1 MMIISCPSCDK
12 KFDVD
17 VSLIPKEGRL
27 LQCGSC
33 SHQWFY
39 KPQSKINIPEEVV
52 ELKNEVIQE
61 NEITNSVEEKKVE
74 KPKKQKIKE
83 KEYKERPNKINFLN
97 ILIVAIISFVAL
109 ILIIETFKFQISN
122 FIPDIDFYLSS
133 LYESLKDIYL
143 FFKDLL
149 K

>member
-1 MMIISCPSCDK
+1 MIISCPSCDK
-12 KFDVD
+12 KFEID

-52 ELKNEVIQE
+52 ELKNEVVQE
-61 NEITNSVEEKKVE
+61 NEAISNVKEEKIEV
-74 KPKKQKIKE
+74 PKKEKIE
-83 KEYKERPNKINFLN
+83 ESEYKESPNKINFLN
-97 ILIVAIISFVAL
+97 IIIVAIISFAAL

>member
-1 MMIISCPSCDK
+1 MIISCPSCDK
-12 KFDVD
+12 KFEID
-17 VSLIPKEGRL
+17 VSLIPKDGRL

-52 ELKNEVIQE
+52 ELKNEVVQE
-61 NEITNSVEEKKVE
+61 NETISNVKEEKIEV
-74 KPKKQKIKE
+74 PKKEKIE
-83 KEYKERPNKINFLN
+83 ESEYKESPNKINFLN
-97 ILIVAIISFVAL
+97 IIIVAIISFAAL

>member
-1 MMIISCPSCDK
+1 MIISCPSCNK
-12 KFDVD
+12 KFEVD

-61 NEITNSVEEKKVE
+61 KEIVSSIKEEKIE
-74 KPKKQKIKE
+74 IPKKEKIKE
-83 KEYKERPNKINFLN
+83 SENKESPNKINFLN
-97 ILIVAIISFVAL
+97 IIIVAIISFAAL

-122 FIPDIDFYLSS
+122 YIPNIDFS
-133 LYESLKDIYL
+133 LFPLI
-143 FFKDLL
+143 
-149 K
+149 

>member
-1 MMIISCPSCDK
+1 MIISCPCGDK
-12 KFDVD
+12 KFEVN

-52 ELKNEVIQE
+52 ELKNEVVQE
-61 NEITNSVEEKKVE
+61 NETISSVKEEKIEV
-74 KPKKQKIKE
+74 PKKEKIE
-83 KEYKERPNKINFLN
+83 ESEYKESHNILNFLN
-97 ILIVAIISFVAL
+97 IIIVAIISFAAL

>member
-1 MMIISCPSCDK
+1 MIISCPCGDK
-12 KFDVD
+12 KFEVN

-52 ELKNEVIQE
+52 ELKNEVVQQ
-61 NEITNSVEEKKVE
+61 NETISSVKEEKIEV
-74 KPKKQKIKE
+74 PKKEKIE
-83 KEYKERPNKINFLN
+83 ESEYKESHNKINFLN
-97 ILIVAIISFVAL
+97 IIIVAIISLAAL

-122 FIPDIDFYLSS
+122 FIPEIDFYLSS

>member
-1 MMIISCPSCDK
+1 MIISCPSCNK
-12 KFDVD
+12 KFEVD

-52 ELKNEVIQE
+52 ELKNEVVQE
-61 NEITNSVEEKKVE
+61 NETISSVKEEKIEV
-74 KPKKQKIKE
+74 PKKEKIE
-83 KEYKERPNKINFLN
+83 ESEYKESHNILNFLN
-97 ILIVAIISFVAL
+97 IIIVAIISFAAL

>member
-1 MMIISCPSCDK
+1 MIISCPCGDK
-12 KFDVD
+12 KFEVN

-52 ELKNEVIQE
+52 ELKNEVVQE
-61 NEITNSVEEKKVE
+61 NETISSVKEEKIEV
-74 KPKKQKIKE
+74 PKKEKIE
-83 KEYKERPNKINFLN
+83 ENEYKESHNKINFLN
-97 ILIVAIISFVAL
+97 IIIVAIISFAAL

>member
-1 MMIISCPSCDK
+1 MIISCPSCNK
-12 KFDVD
+12 KFEVD

-39 KPQSKINIPEEVV
+39 KPQSKINIPEEIV

-61 NEITNSVEEKKVE
+61 KEIVSSIKEEKIE
-74 KPKKQKIKE
+74 IPKKEKIKE
-83 KEYKERPNKINFLN
+83 SENKESPNKINFLN
-97 ILIVAIISFVAL
+97 IIIVAIISFAAL

-122 FIPDIDFYLSS
+122 YIPNIDFYLSS

-143 FFKDLL
+143 FFKDLI

>member
-1 MMIISCPSCDK
+1 MIISCPSCNK
-12 KFDVD
+12 KFEVD

-33 SHQWFY
+33 SHQWLY

-52 ELKNEVIQE
+52 ELKNEVVQE
-61 NEITNSVEEKKVE
+61 NEAISNVKEEKIEV
-74 KPKKQKIKE
+74 PKKEKIE
-83 KEYKERPNKINFLN
+83 ESEYKESHNILNFLN
-97 ILIVAIISFVAL
+97 IIIVAIISFAAL

-133 LYESLKDIYL
+133 LYESLKDIYF

>member
-1 MMIISCPSCDK
+1 MIISCPCGDK
-12 KFDVD
+12 KFEVN

-52 ELKNEVIQE
+52 ELKNEVVQQ
-61 NEITNSVEEKKVE
+61 NETISSVKEEKIEV
-74 KPKKQKIKE
+74 PKKEKIE
-83 KEYKERPNKINFLN
+83 ESEYKESHNKINFLN
-97 ILIVAIISFVAL
+97 IIIVAIISFAAL

>member
-1 MMIISCPSCDK
+1 MIISCPCGDK
-12 KFDVD
+12 KFEVN

-52 ELKNEVIQE
+52 ELKNEVIKE
-61 NEITNSVEEKKVE
+61 NETISSVKEEKIEV
-74 KPKKQKIKE
+74 PKKEKIE
-83 KEYKERPNKINFLN
+83 ESEYKESHNILNFLN
-97 ILIVAIISFVAL
+97 IIIVAIISFAAL

>member
-1 MMIISCPSCDK
+1 MIISCPCGDK
-12 KFDVD
+12 KFEVN

-52 ELKNEVIQE
+52 ELKNEVVYE
-61 NEITNSVEEKKVE
+61 NETISTVKEEKVE
-74 KPKKQKIKE
+74 VTKKE
-83 KEYKERPNKINFLN
+83 KIEESEYKESHNKINFLN
-97 ILIVAIISFVAL
+97 IIIVAIISFAAL

>member
-1 MMIISCPSCDK
+1 MIISCPCGDK
-12 KFDVD
+12 KFEVN

-39 KPQSKINIPEEVV
+39 KPQSKINITEEVV
-52 ELKNEVIQE
+52 ELKNEVVYE
-61 NEITNSVEEKKVE
+61 NETISTVKEEKVE
-74 KPKKQKIKE
+74 VTKKE
-83 KEYKERPNKINFLN
+83 KIEESEYKESPNKINFLN
-97 ILIVAIISFVAL
+97 IIIVAIISFAAL

>member
-1 MMIISCPSCDK
+1 MIISCPSCNK
-12 KFDVD
+12 KFEVN

-27 LQCGSC
+27 LQCGFC

-39 KPQSKINIPEEVV
+39 NPQSKINIPEEVV
-52 ELKNEVIQE
+52 ELKNEVFQK
-61 NEITNSVEEKKVE
+61 NETNSSVDEEKIE
-74 KPKKQKIKE
+74 IPKKKKIKE
-83 KEYKERPNKINFLN
+83 SRNKESPNKINFLN
-97 ILIVAIISFVAL
+97 IIIVAIISFAAL

>member
-1 MMIISCPSCDK
+1 MIISCPSCDK

-52 ELKNEVIQE
+52 ELKNEVVQE
-61 NEITNSVEEKKVE
+61 NETISSVKEEKIEV
-74 KPKKQKIKE
+74 PKKEKIE
-83 KEYKERPNKINFLN
+83 ESEYKESHNILNFLN
-97 ILIVAIISFVAL
+97 IIIVAIISFAAL

>member
-1 MMIISCPSCDK
+1 MIISCPCGDK
-12 KFDVD
+12 KFEVN

-52 ELKNEVIQE
+52 ELKNEVIKE
-61 NEITNSVEEKKVE
+61 NETISSVKEEKIEV
-74 KPKKQKIKE
+74 PKKEKIE
-83 KEYKERPNKINFLN
+83 ESEYKESPNKINFLN
-97 ILIVAIISFVAL
+97 IIIVAIISFAAL

-133 LYESLKDIYL
+133 LYESTKDIYL

>member
-1 MMIISCPSCDK
+1 MIISCPCGDK
-12 KFDVD
+12 KFEVN

-52 ELKNEVIQE
+52 ELKNEVVQE
-61 NEITNSVEEKKVE
+61 NETISSVKEEKIEV
-74 KPKKQKIKE
+74 PKKEKIE
-83 KEYKERPNKINFLN
+83 ESEYKESHNKINFLN
-97 ILIVAIISFVAL
+97 IIIVAIISFAAL